1 VCNLYSMTTNREA
14 MRKLLRVEG
23 GWNQL
28 HLPAIFPDK
37 PAPIIRRTATGER
50 ETVAARWGMPRP
62 PAFLKPEAIDRGVTN
77 IRNVNSPH
85 WRAWM
90 RPENRCL
97 VPVTSFCEPTD
108 AVDPV
113 TGKKVWTWFAMSEER
128 PLFAFA
134 GIWCRWQ
141 GMRGTQKA
149 PEQGEHLLYGFLTT
163 AANGVVAPIH
173 AKAMPVILRTAE
185 ECDAWL
191 TAGAAEALHMQR
203 PAPDDALKI
212 VTTGEKEDPPPASA
226 PSDGKAVTAQ
236 ELPL

>member
-1 VCNLYSMTTNREA
+1 MTTNREA
-14 MRKLLRVEG
+14 MRKLFRVEG

-37 PAPIIRRTATGER
+37 PAPIVRRTATGEH
-50 ETVAARWGMPRP
+50 EIAAARWGMPTP
-62 PAFLKPEAIDRGVTN
+62 PAFLKPSAIDRGVTN
-77 IRNVNSPH
+77 IRNVSSPH

-90 RPENRCL
+90 KPESRCL

-108 AVDPV
+108 AADPL
-113 TGKKVWTWFAMSEER
+113 TGKKVWTWFGMNDDRS
-128 PLFAFA
+128 LFAFA
-134 GIWCRWQ
+134 GIWCTWR
-141 GMRGTQKA
+141 GTRGTQKA

-173 AKAMPVILRTAE
+173 AKAMPVILRTVE

-191 TAGAAEALHMQR
+191 TADPVDALKMQR
-203 PAPDDALKI
+203 PLPDDALKI
-212 VTTGEKEDPPPASA
+212 VARGEKEDPPPVPAHREDMPPAA
-226 PSDGKAVTAQ
+226 P